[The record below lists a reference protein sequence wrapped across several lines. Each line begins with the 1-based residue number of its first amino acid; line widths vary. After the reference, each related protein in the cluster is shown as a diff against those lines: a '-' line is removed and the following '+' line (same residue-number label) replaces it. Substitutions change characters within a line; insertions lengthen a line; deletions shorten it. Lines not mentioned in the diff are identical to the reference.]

1 MISNFEDY
9 SRALYDLAKEENA
22 ADTVL
27 SDLMTVKEVLSENPE
42 FTGLLDSPAIS
53 PGERVDMIDD
63 AFKGASYITLNFLK
77 LLTEMRQMSRF
88 KKCADSFCK
97 LYDAANGILRA
108 EIVTAVDISDSQC
121 SRICEKIAAATGKK
135 VIPVK
140 KIDPTVLGGVI
151 LRYDGIQLDG
161 SVASRLNDIKKQ
173 LADIVL

>member
-9 SRALYDLAKEENA
+9 SRALFELATEENV

-27 SDLMTVKEVLSENPE
+27 SDLMTVKDVLAENPE
-42 FTGLLDSPAIS
+42 FTGLLDSPAIATD
-53 PGERVDMIDD
+53 ERVAMIDD

-77 LLTEMRQMSRF
+77 ILTEMRQMSMFR
-88 KKCADSFCK
+88 KCADGYCK
-97 LYDAANGILRA
+97 LYDDANGILRA
-108 EIVTAVDISDSQC
+108 EIVTAVEISDAQC
-121 SRICEKIAAATGKK
+121 SLICEKISAATGKK
-135 VIPVK
+135 VVPVK
-140 KIDPTVLGGVI
+140 TIDTSILGGVI